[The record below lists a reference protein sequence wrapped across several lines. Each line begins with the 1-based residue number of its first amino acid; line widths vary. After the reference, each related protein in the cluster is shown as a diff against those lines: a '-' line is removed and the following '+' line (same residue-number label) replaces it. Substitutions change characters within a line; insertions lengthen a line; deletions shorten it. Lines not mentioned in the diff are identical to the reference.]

1 MGGFQLLRTFTLS
14 HTMAITEVAVATQL
28 DRAGV
33 DDSDI
38 EQGNDLNFMAL
49 KGILTE
55 MPADE
60 QICAAQLVETGGMS
74 SLQMLASSSVI
85 ST

>member
-14 HTMAITEVAVATQL
+14 HTMAIMEVAVATQL

-33 DDSDI
+33 D
-38 EQGNDLNFMAL
+38 
-49 KGILTE
+49 LTK
-55 MPADE
+55 MPAYE
-60 QICAAQLVETGGMS
+60 QTCAAQLVESSGMS
-74 SLQMLASSSVI
+74 SLQTLALSSVI